1 MKFKK
6 ILLALISS
14 ALVASSA
21 SVTAFAKETDKKYDY
36 AAISDRIAAVFGSD
50 DDSEKEIISDNVKK
64 IYKDILDNYLGKVG
78 QTDSEN
84 TDTGEE
90 SLSAENSEEEFILQ
104 ADNTEFTWDRASDT
118 GITIQTNS
126 VSKTITV
133 IKNGIPYS
141 SSLISRNIVIDYGTI
156 YLSRDFLEELDNG
169 ENALVFMLK
178 EGNLDITVNVTDSQT
193 EMPVEENQIT
203 AKETVFEWDKSD
215 LIGIAVNTNS
225 GSKNVT
231 IIKDGEL
238 FASNDDRGVYI
249 VLGRVGI
256 TAKILK
262 KLDVGENHLTL
273 TFDDGTI
280 DITVNVTDKRHSSD
294 TAEIMA
300 DKTEF
305 TWDRNSSDSIS
316 IHTNSKSDSISV
328 RQSGKIFSTSDKKH
342 ISVNGGIVT
351 MEPEF
356 LSKLNDGENEL
367 KLIFDDGNITVKINV
382 TGSVETSKNS
392 SEASKNTGSLSGIG
406 ALPDTGSTMTA
417 IGAAI
422 ALLSAGLSVILFSG
436 RKNKQK

>member
-178 EGNLDITVNVTDSQT
+178 EGNLDITVNITDSQT

-225 GSKNVT
+225 NSKNVAIT
-231 IIKDGEL
+231 KAGEL

-262 KLDVGENHLTL
+262 KLDVGENQ
-273 TFDDGTI
+273 FDDGTI

-294 TAEIMA
+294 TAEITA

-342 ISVNGGIVT
+342 ISVSSGIVT

-436 RKNKQK
+436 RRNKQK

>member
-225 GSKNVT
+225 NSKN
-231 IIKDGEL
+231 L
-238 FASNDDRGVYI
+238 SN
-249 VLGRVGI
+249 
-256 TAKILK
+256 
-262 KLDVGENHLTL
+262 
-273 TFDDGTI
+273 
-280 DITVNVTDKRHSSD
+280 
-294 TAEIMA
+294 
-300 DKTEF
+300 
-305 TWDRNSSDSIS
+305 
-316 IHTNSKSDSISV
+316 
-328 RQSGKIFSTSDKKH
+328 
-342 ISVNGGIVT
+342 
-351 MEPEF
+351 
-356 LSKLNDGENEL
+356 
-367 KLIFDDGNITVKINV
+367 
-382 TGSVETSKNS
+382 
-392 SEASKNTGSLSGIG
+392 
-406 ALPDTGSTMTA
+406 
-417 IGAAI
+417 
-422 ALLSAGLSVILFSG
+422 
-436 RKNKQK
+436 